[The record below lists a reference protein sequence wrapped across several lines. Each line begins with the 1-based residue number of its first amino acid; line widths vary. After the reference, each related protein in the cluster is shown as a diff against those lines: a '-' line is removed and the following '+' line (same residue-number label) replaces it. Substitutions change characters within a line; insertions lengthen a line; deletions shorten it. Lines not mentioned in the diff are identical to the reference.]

1 MHPNIR
7 GNHPEVFCGKDVFK
21 NFAEFTG
28 KHLRQT
34 LLFIWII
41 ICYFKR
47 FRRYFEH
54 VFVSWKSNRTTIA
67 VDRILE
73 ISSPANKYLMSVS
86 NRTPERHWYK
96 TGAATVS
103 FL

>member
-7 GNHPEVFCGKDVFK
+7 SNHPVVFCGKDVFK
-21 NFAEFTG
+21 NFPEFTG
-28 KHLRQT
+28 KDLRQT
-34 LLFIWII
+34 LLFICII

-54 VFVSWKSNRTTIA
+54 VFVCWKSNRTTIA

-73 ISSPANKYLMSVS
+73 ISSPANKYLMSV
-86 NRTPERHWYK
+86 TTEPLK
-96 TGAATVS
+96 DTGTRQEQS
-103 FL
+103 P